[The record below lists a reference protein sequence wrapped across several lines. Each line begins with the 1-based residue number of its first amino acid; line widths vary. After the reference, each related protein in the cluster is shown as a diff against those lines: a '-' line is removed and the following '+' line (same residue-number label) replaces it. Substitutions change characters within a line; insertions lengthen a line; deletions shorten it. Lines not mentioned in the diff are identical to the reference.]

1 MGEAVV
7 FEHTADLGLRV
18 VGRDLADLFES
29 AARGLIGVIV
39 ADPATIEPRLEET
52 VTLADRTLEG
62 LMANWLNELIFRV
75 ETRRRLYAT
84 FDVETTTSSAES
96 TLTGR
101 IAGEPIDRSRHE
113 MDHEVKAATRHQL
126 CVEQTAD
133 GWSAEIILDI

>member
-39 ADPATIEPRLEET
+39 ADPATIESRLEES
-52 VTLADRTLEG
+52 VNLVDRTLEG
-62 LMANWLNELIFRV
+62 LMASWLNELIFRV
-75 ETRRRLYAT
+75 ETRRRVYAK
-84 FDVETTTSSAES
+84 FRVEVKTSAEQS
-96 TLTGR
+96 TLTGG
-101 IAGEPIDRSRHE
+101 IAGEPIDRSRHV

-126 CVEQTAD
+126 VVEQTAD
-133 GWSAEIILDI
+133 GWSAEMILDI